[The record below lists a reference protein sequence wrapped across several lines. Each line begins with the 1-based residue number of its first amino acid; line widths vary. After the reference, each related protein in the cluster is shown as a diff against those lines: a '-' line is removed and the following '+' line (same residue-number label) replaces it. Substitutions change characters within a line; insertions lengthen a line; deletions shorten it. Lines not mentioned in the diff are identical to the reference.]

1 MKLIESPSELH
12 ATLSGVS
19 SVGLVPTMGYLHD
32 GHASLIR
39 RARIENEVVVVSVF
53 VNPLQF
59 GRGEDLGR
67 YPRDLPHDLRVAQ
80 DAGAHVLFTPSVET
94 MYPVGFATRVEVTGP
109 GDGFEGAS
117 RPGHFSGVATVVLKL
132 LNLVKPARAY
142 FGEKDW
148 QQLAVVRRVTT
159 DLNLDVDIVACPT
172 MREPSGLALS
182 SRNAYLTAE
191 QRERASVLAS
201 ALRAAQ
207 KAYRR
212 GERRS
217 AAILDA
223 ARLVLLS
230 EREFTL
236 DYLSLVDEHLGEFER
251 VTNPASARLLIAG
264 RLFGVRLIDNMP
276 LVEEVSAL
284 GGRT

>member
-1 MKLIESPSELH
+1 MKLIESPSELR
-12 ATLSGVS
+12 AALSDAP

-39 RARIENEVVVVSVF
+39 RARAENDLVVVSVF

-67 YPRDLPHDLRVAQ
+67 YPRDLPRDQRVAE
-80 DAGAHVLFTPSVET
+80 DAGADVLFTPSVDT
-94 MYPVGFATRVEVTGP
+94 MYPAGFATRVEVQGP

-132 LNLVKPARAY
+132 LGLVRPTRAY

-159 DLNLDVDIVACPT
+159 DLNVDVEIVACPT
-172 MREPSGLALS
+172 MREASGLALS
-182 SRNAYLTAE
+182 SRNAYFTPE
-191 QRERASVLAS
+191 QRERASVVS
-201 ALRAAQ
+201 RALRAAQ
-207 KAYRR
+207 KAFRK

-236 DYLSLVDEHLGEFER
+236 DYLALVDDHLSEFER
-251 VTNPASARLLIAG
+251 VTSPASARLLVAG

>member
-1 MKLIESPSELH
+1 MKLIESPSELR
-12 ATLSGVS
+12 AALSDAA

-39 RARIENEVVVVSVF
+39 RARAENDLVVVSVF

-67 YPRDLPHDLRVAQ
+67 YPRDLPRDQRVAE
-80 DAGAHVLFTPSVET
+80 DAGADALFTPSVDT
-94 MYPVGFATRVEVTGP
+94 MYPAGFATRVEVSGP

-132 LNLVKPARAY
+132 LNLVRPTRAY

-159 DLNLDVDIVACPT
+159 DLNVGVDIVACPT
-172 MREPSGLALS
+172 MREASGLALS
-182 SRNAYLTAE
+182 SRNAYFTPE
-191 QRERASVLAS
+191 QRDRASVVS
-201 ALRAAQ
+201 RALRAAQ
-207 KAYRR
+207 KAFRK

-236 DYLSLVDEHLGEFER
+236 DYLALVDDHLGEFER
-251 VTNPASARLLIAG
+251 VKNPASARLLVAG